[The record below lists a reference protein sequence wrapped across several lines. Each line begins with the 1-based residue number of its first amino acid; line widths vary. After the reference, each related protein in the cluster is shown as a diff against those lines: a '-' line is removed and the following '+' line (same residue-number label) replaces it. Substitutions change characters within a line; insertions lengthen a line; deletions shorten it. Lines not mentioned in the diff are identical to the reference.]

1 MDMTPK
7 VSVETTGGTKYR
19 ITIDDGKTKTVHEVT
34 VTPTSIKRYG
44 QGAKAEDL
52 LEASFR
58 FLLERESKESI
69 LARFDLS
76 EIETYFPDY
85 EATIRGMLRVQRGQP
100 LIPE

>member
-7 VSVETTGGTKYR
+7 ISMETTGGNKYR
-19 ITIDDGKTKTVHEVT
+19 ITVDDGKTKTVHEVT
-34 VTPTSIKRYG
+34 VTPASIKRYG
-44 QGAKAEDL
+44 QGAKVEDL

-58 FLLERESKESI
+58 FLLARESKESI

-85 EATIRGMLRVQRGQP
+85 EPTIRGMLRVKRGQ
-100 LIPE
+100 LLTPE

>member
-7 VSVETTGGTKYR
+7 ISVATTGGTKYR
-19 ITIDDGKTKTVHEVT
+19 VTIDDGKTKTVHEVT
-34 VTPTSIKRYG
+34 VTPASIKRYG

-69 LARFDLS
+69 LARFDLP

-85 EATIRGMLRVQRGQP
+85 ETTIRRMLRVQRGA
-100 LIPE
+100 ES